1 MILTENQNIKKA
13 FLPKLFGAEGFQLK
27 PEKLTGAQISVFIGV
42 VLLSVILK
50 VYLIPHNMMDMG
62 DSATRV
68 WNALWWA
75 QKPFFVMPESGHPG
89 WFYIMGPLIMAT
101 KEFFY
106 TSIVTMI
113 IVMTIAGIYVFKAT
127 LILSDFKTALLAFII
142 VTLNPVIFRLNFEPY
157 AQQTYLACI
166 CIVIYYFIKAVS
178 SEKST
183 WYFIAAG
190 IFSFLALFA
199 RPEAI
204 FVLAPLCLV
213 ALLTRKKGNWYFIIL
228 AALFQLIWIGVSYYF
243 YGEPFKTF
251 NAADQY
257 TDPVNIEAISMG
269 LRLKGFFLP
278 YYFLVLGLTLIIFY
292 YFIRGFITLY
302 KKYPKVI
309 LIVLLVPILFPALV
323 NGAAGAKSSI
333 YHTTHYIYLMF
344 FISPVIAAIGLSN
357 DLNKIRSSVL
367 QFSLA
372 AIVILS
378 CIPFS
383 YVKEYV
389 PEKYNKMFPKIIQF
403 IVTADEPEE
412 SRKLIKF
419 IDENINRYPALIFD
433 SDENASSIMYV
444 PFRTKLA
451 PPEKIMISRY
461 NVPTDFEG
469 LREKIKSF
477 MHSNPKGII
486 MVRKGPTLMNQI
498 FSDLLKPRQYK
509 RNGIELAQETDKWL
523 IYTYHPNGN

>member
-1 MILTENQNIKKA
+1 
-13 FLPKLFGAEGFQLK
+13 
-27 PEKLTGAQISVFIGV
+27 
-42 VLLSVILK
+42 
-50 VYLIPHNMMDMG
+50 
-62 DSATRV
+62 
-68 WNALWWA
+68 
-75 QKPFFVMPESGHPG
+75 
-89 WFYIMGPLIMAT
+89 
-101 KEFFY
+101 
-106 TSIVTMI
+106 
-113 IVMTIAGIYVFKAT
+113 
-127 LILSDFKTALLAFII
+127 
-142 VTLNPVIFRLNFEPY
+142 
-157 AQQTYLACI
+157 
-166 CIVIYYFIKAVS
+166 
-178 SEKST
+178 
-183 WYFIAAG
+183 
-190 IFSFLALFA
+190 
-199 RPEAI
+199 
-204 FVLAPLCLV
+204 
-213 ALLTRKKGNWYFIIL
+213 
-228 AALFQLIWIGVSYYF
+228 LIWIGVSYYF

-309 LIVLLVPILFPALV
+309 LIILLVPILFPALV

-367 QFSLA
+367 QFGLA
-372 AIVILS
+372 AVVILS

-433 SDENASSIMYV
+433 SDENASSIMYI

-461 NVPTDFEG
+461 NVPTDFDG

-498 FSDLLKPRQYK
+498 FADLLKPRQYK

>member
-1 MILTENQNIKKA
+1 MTQNKPSY
-13 FLPKLFGAEGFQLK
+13 FPKLFGAGEFKLK
-27 PEKLTGAQISVFIGV
+27 SESLTWQQVLIFLV
-42 VLLSVILK
+42 VVIITTVAK
-50 VYLIPHNMMDMG
+50 VYLIPYNMMDMG

-75 QKPFFVMPESGHPG
+75 EKPFFVMPESGHPG
-89 WFYIMGPLIMAT
+89 WFYFMGPIIMAT
-101 KEFFY
+101 KEIFY

-113 IVMTIAGIYVFKAT
+113 AVMTIASIFVFRIT
-127 LILSDFKTALLAFII
+127 LMLSDFKTAMLAFFI

-157 AQQTYLACI
+157 AQQLYLMCI
-166 CIVIYYFIKAVS
+166 CIVIYYFIKAVA

-183 WYFIAAG
+183 WYFITAG
-190 IFSFLALFA
+190 IFSFIALFN

-213 ALLTRKKGNWYFIIL
+213 AILTRKKGSWYYIIL
-228 AALFQLIWIGVSYYF
+228 AMLFQLIWIGISYAI

-257 TDPVNIEAISMG
+257 TDPVNIETISMG

-278 YYFLVLGLTLIIFY
+278 YYFLVLGLTIIIFY
-292 YFIRGFITLY
+292 YFVRGLIRMF
-302 KKYPKVI
+302 KEYPKVI
-309 LIVLLVPILFPALV
+309 LIILLIPILLPALV

-344 FISPVIAAIGLSN
+344 FISPIIAAIGLN
-357 DLNKIRSSVL
+357 IDLTKIKYGVI
-367 QFSLA
+367 QFIYA
-372 AIVILS
+372 AVVILS

-389 PEKYNKMFPKIIQF
+389 PPQYNKLFPKIIEF
-403 IVTADEPEE
+403 IVTAEEPEE
-412 SRKLIKF
+412 SYRLIKF

-433 SDENASSIMYV
+433 ADDNASSIMYI

-451 PPEKIMISRY
+451 PPEKIMISHY
-461 NVPTDFEG
+461 NVPVEYDG
-469 LREKIKSF
+469 LKEEVKKF
-477 MHSNPKGII
+477 MKKHPKGII
-486 MVRKGPTLMNQI
+486 MYRKNPTLMNRI
-498 FSDLLKPRQYK
+498 FTELTAPRPYH
-509 RNGIELAQETDKWL
+509 RNDMVKALETDKWVV
-523 IYTYHPNGN
+523 YTYQPTNGE